1 MIPTSLGQLKPRKQP
16 VQVRSLATVDAI
28 FEATVQVL
36 LRDGARKLT
45 TRRIAERAGVSI
57 GTLYQYFP
65 GKEAL
70 LYALISRQLDL
81 AASSVE
87 QACRQNHGRPINQC
101 SDAFVNAYIDAKAR
115 NPESSRAL
123 YHATAGLDMKELID
137 TAIMR
142 LYRAVHSLLAS
153 SPDDMVDDLD
163 TVVFSLIAVVTGGTR
178 QMFEGDDTTKRLPI
192 FREQLA
198 RMCRAYLNASKVPE
212 GV

>member
-1 MIPTSLGQLKPRKQP
+1 MAPTSLGQLKPRKQP
-16 VQVRSLATVDAI
+16 VQDRSHATVDAI

-70 LYALISRQLDL
+70 LYALVSRQLDL
-81 AASSVE
+81 AASAVE
-87 QACRQNHGRPINQC
+87 EACRQNHGRPINQC
-101 SDAFVNAYIDAKAR
+101 SDTFVNAYIDAKAS

-123 YHATAGLDMKELID
+123 YQATAGLDMKELID

-142 LYRAVHSLLAS
+142 LHRAAYSLLAS
-153 SPDDMVDDLD
+153 SSDDLVDDLD
-163 TVVFSLIAVVTGGTR
+163 AVVFSLIAVVTGGTR
-178 QMFEGDDTTKRLPI
+178 QMFEIEDTSKRLPI